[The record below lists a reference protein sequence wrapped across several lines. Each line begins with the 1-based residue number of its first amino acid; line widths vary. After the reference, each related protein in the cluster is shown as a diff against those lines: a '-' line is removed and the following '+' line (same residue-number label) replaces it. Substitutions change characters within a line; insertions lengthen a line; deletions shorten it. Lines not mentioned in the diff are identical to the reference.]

1 MPPKTNVLCQE
12 TPTPAGA
19 YAVPEAC
26 PLGSETLRQIQ
37 AYISV
42 AQAKIEDLQ
51 HSVEEQTALALAGY
65 PLNKDGKPDLAG
77 HRSYHEEL
85 IEQERVRT
93 EYWRKMTFELT
104 KYGLIGFVLWA
115 LTQLWLAFIK
125 GPIK

>member
-1 MPPKTNVLCQE
+1 MPPETTFCQNDQN
-12 TPTPAGA
+12 TPMHS
-19 YAVPEAC
+19 C
-26 PLGSETLRQIQ
+26 PLGSETLRQMQ
-37 AYISV
+37 EYIRV

-51 HSVEEQTALALAGY
+51 TVVDAQTALALAGY
-65 PLNKDGKPDLAG
+65 PVDKDGRPDVSG

-115 LTQLWLAFIK
+115 VTQLWVAFIK
-125 GPIK
+125 GPVK